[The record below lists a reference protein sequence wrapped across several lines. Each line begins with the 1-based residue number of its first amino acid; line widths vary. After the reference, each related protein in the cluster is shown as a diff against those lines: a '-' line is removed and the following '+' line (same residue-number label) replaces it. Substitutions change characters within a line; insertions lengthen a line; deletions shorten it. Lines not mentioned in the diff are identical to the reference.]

1 MKATKGERIF
11 YVVNTVFLSL
21 VALLCLAPLV
31 YILAVSL
38 SSSAAITGGEVMF
51 WPVDFTLSGYEYLL
65 QNQMFWRALLNSV
78 IRVILGTTINL
89 ILTCTIAYPL
99 SKSNDRFKLRTV
111 YAWIF
116 FIPMI
121 VGGGLIPTYMVVM
134 ETGLLNTIW
143 SLVLP
148 GAVPVFFIMVLLN
161 FFRDIPS
168 ELEEAARID
177 GAGQLRIL
185 VQIFLPL
192 SKPALA
198 TLCVYAM
205 LNHWN
210 SWFEG
215 TIYLSTMSKFP
226 LMTYLQTV
234 VVNYNPELLTPA
246 ELEKMAKLNSENLQA
261 SQIFASTLPIMLTY
275 PFFQKYFTK
284 GLVLGGVKG

>member
-38 SSSAAITGGEVMF
+38 SSSAAITGGEVIF

-261 SQIFASTLPIMLTY
+261 AQIFASTLPIMLTY

>member
-38 SSSAAITGGEVMF
+38 SSSAAITGGEVVF

-261 SQIFASTLPIMLTY
+261 AQIFASTLPIMLTY